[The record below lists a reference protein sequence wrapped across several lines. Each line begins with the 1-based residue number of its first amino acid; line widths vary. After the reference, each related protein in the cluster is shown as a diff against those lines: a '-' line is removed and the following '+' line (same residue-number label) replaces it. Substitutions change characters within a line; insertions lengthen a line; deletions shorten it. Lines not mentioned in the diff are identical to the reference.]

1 MDWIAQS
8 FVRSASNIL
17 PIQRILS
24 KYNFNIPIIAKIE
37 KPEAINNLDAIIKKY
52 DGVLIARGDL
62 GVEMKLSELPKLQ
75 KKIINHCIY
84 NKKPCIVAT
93 QMLESMI
100 TQTSPTRAEVND
112 VANARSIEF

>member
-1 MDWIAQS
+1 M
-8 FVRSASNIL
+8 V
-17 PIQRILS
+17 
-24 KYNFNIPIIAKIE
+24 
-37 KPEAINNLDAIIKKY
+37 
-52 DGVLIARGDL
+52 ARGDL

-112 VANARSIEF
+112 VANAIYDGVDAIMLSAETASGAHPNASVKMMSKIADSIEADLDTSNFNRNILDSLSKSIDEN